1 MRVFKV
7 PFDIK
12 REEKIFGGYLS
23 LRQVTYLML
32 SAASFAICAFNIPI
46 SIKIIFITCVCTFFL
61 LCAFLKIGEQ
71 NFDKFFFY
79 WIKFL
84 FRKRNFI
91 YERSSQ

>member
-23 LRQVTYLML
+23 LRQVIYLML
-32 SAASFAICAFNIPI
+32 AGSSLVIYVIPI
-46 SIKIIFITCVCTFFL
+46 FAVIKFFIITIISVFFL
-61 LCAFLKIGEQ
+61 LCSFMKIGEQ

-79 WIKFL
+79 GIKYL
-84 FRKRNFI
+84 FRKKRFI
-91 YERSSQ
+91 FRRG